1 MFAVVLSQVL
11 GERFQATISVDVHS
25 GPAGRAFL
33 SEFKA
38 EETEARGV
46 QVSYPSAAELGSEP
60 RWLEARGVQVTYPSA
75 AELGSELRW
84 LDPCAPGLGPLC
96 ITKPLPG
103 SPGDKCGS
111 QKDPPGGKL

>member
-11 GERFQATISVDVHS
+11 GERFQAAISVDVHS

-46 QVSYPSAAELGSEP
+46 QVTYPSAAELGSEP
-60 RWLEARGVQVTYPSA
+60 RWL
-75 AELGSELRW
+75 
-84 LDPCAPGLGPLC
+84 DPRAPGLGPLC